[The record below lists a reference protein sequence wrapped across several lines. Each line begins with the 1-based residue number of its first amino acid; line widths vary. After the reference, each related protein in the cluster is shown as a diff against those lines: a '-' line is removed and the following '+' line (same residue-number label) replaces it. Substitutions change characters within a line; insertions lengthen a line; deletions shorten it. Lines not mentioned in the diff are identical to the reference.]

1 MGKSTIYVYNES
13 NILLSGWWLKNH
25 LETYEFVNVK
35 DDIPYMKWTI
45 KHVVALY
52 QLYIYISMAMQQ
64 EPIDWRYLPYI
75 GLCKGY
81 VSTIDVLFP
90 LVG

>member
-35 DDIPYMKWTI
+35 DDIPYMKWNI
-45 KHVVALY
+45 KAMFETTN
-52 QLYIYISMAMQQ
+52 QIY
-64 EPIDWRYLPYI
+64 
-75 GLCKGY
+75 GT
-81 VSTIDVLFP
+81 STIHYYYH
-90 LVG
+90 